1 MNTILEYDPE
11 FEEWTKIGEMKE
23 ARRDHAVS
31 VVDFTDYANFCT

>member
-11 FEEWTKIGEMKE
+11 SKEWTKIGEMRE
-23 ARRDHAVS
+23 PRGGHAVS